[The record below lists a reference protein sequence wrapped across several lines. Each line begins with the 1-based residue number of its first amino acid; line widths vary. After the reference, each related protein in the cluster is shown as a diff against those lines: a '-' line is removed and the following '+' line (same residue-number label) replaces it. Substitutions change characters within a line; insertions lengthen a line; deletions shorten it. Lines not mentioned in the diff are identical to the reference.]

1 MKNVLQSLAT
11 KVLIPLGL
19 TAAAS
24 VADTRTHK
32 NILGYGTTALIISN
46 EEIEDIMKI
55 VKFLKDSALLLKDV
69 TQKIKNKTKE
79 QRDGFLGM
87 LFSTLGASLLGN
99 MLAEKGVE

>member
-1 MKNVLQSLAT
+1 
-11 KVLIPLGL
+11 
-19 TAAAS
+19 
-24 VADTRTHK
+24 
-32 NILGYGTTALIISN
+32 
-46 EEIEDIMKI
+46 MKI